1 MSERKKRRFIEGP
14 LEIANNLPEESPTE
28 DELLF
33 SIALKNYIYEVL
45 YNSRHAI
52 AQMRELGKW
61 SFRLK
66 STKIEFTP
74 LEIRTIEIL
83 YGLDGSG
90 DHTLAETLEILKNE
104 GLLPHDAKTV
114 DHIRNRVLSV
124 FRQGSEYRRKMMK

>member
-1 MSERKKRRFIEGP
+1 MSEREKRRYTEIP
-14 LEIANNLPEESPTE
+14 LEDIVQLPDEPFE
-28 DELLF
+28 DELLYK
-33 SIALKNYIYEVL
+33 IALEKYIYEVL
-45 YNSRHAI
+45 YNSKDAI

-66 STKIEFTP
+66 STKNEFTP

-83 YGLDGSG
+83 YGLDGTG

-124 FRQGSEYRRKMMK
+124 FRQGSEYGRKMMK